1 LSLHDIPLH
10 LFQNVFTLL
19 KSKPD
24 LLGRDSTS
32 ATIEPGDLFHGESFA
47 KAGGPGY
54 TRYSDEYLYQKLG
67 LVRLPQLTRN
77 LPWAK
82 A

>member
-1 LSLHDIPLH
+1 MLPSHGWANYFKLGPVGTTYRAIDAYATDRLRRWLCKKHKIRGGGW
-10 LFQNVFTLL
+10 
-19 KSKPD
+19 SRYPD
-24 LLGRDSTS
+24 SYIYET
-32 ATIEPGDLFHGESFA
+32 
-47 KAGGPGY
+47 
-54 TRYSDEYLYQKLG
+54 LG